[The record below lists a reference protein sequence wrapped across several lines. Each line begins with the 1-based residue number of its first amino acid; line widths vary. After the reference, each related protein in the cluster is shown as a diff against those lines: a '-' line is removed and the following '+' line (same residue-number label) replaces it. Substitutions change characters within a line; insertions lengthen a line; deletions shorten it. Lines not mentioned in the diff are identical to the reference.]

1 MTKKYIAPSLL
12 SANFLRLEDELKAL
26 EEAKADMLHL
36 DIMDGHFVPNLT
48 FGPFIVK
55 QIRRA
60 TRLPLDV
67 HLMIEDAE
75 KWVDEYIYA
84 GADFLCVH
92 YEAVV
97 HLDRVLRQI
106 KQKGVKNCVSINPST
121 SPSQLEFV
129 LELVDMVLVMSVN
142 PGFGGQSFIE
152 YSLKK
157 VEWLNSFREKHGLD
171 FLIEVDGGVNVDNI
185 GRLSRAGADVFVAGS
200 AIFNQNDY
208 ASVIKK
214 FREQI

>member
-26 EEAKADMLHL
+26 EEAKADMVHL

-67 HLMIEDAE
+67 HLMIEDADR
-75 KWVDEYIYA
+75 WVDEYIDA

-121 SPSQLEFV
+121 PPSQLEFV

-157 VEWLNSFREKHGLD
+157 IEWLNDFREKHGLD